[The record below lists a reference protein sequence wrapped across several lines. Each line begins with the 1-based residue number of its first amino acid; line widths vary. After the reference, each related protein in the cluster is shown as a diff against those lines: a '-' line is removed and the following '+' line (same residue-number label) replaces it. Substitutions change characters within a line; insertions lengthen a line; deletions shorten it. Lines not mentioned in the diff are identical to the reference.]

1 MFFKVLRETASN
13 IQMTSVTAIASLIL
27 KYIGKFPTLLVYSHL
42 LQGLTNIGYQ
52 NCILS
57 SRLGIHKE
65 LLLPFQIVSRSDFS
79 SCIAFTTP
87 SIPNYKSFQES
98 WRVKASQV

>member
-1 MFFKVLRETASN
+1 
-13 IQMTSVTAIASLIL
+13 
-27 KYIGKFPTLLVYSHL
+27 

-98 WRVKASQV
+98 WRVKASQVWPKLLKELQRFMTSKRYTMKI